1 MIKERCKNKTHIT
14 DRQARS
20 HVHKII
26 HTSEKVLNV
35 DGLTKGYKFT
45 LKKIFRQP
53 YLPDDK
59 IQLEPWDL
67 AVPICTLHEA
77 MR

>member
-1 MIKERCKNKTHIT
+1 MIKERFKNKTHIT
-14 DRQARS
+14 DTQAQS
-20 HVHKII
+20 HV
-26 HTSEKVLNV
+26 EKVLNV
-35 DGLTKGYKFT
+35 DSLTKGYKVIW
-45 LKKIFRQP
+45 KNIFQQP

-67 AVPICTLHEA
+67 AVPTYTLHEA